1 MCYFLSYLS
10 QPVHSQLAAC
20 PNRSNGRQGQGLE
33 MNGCGDDMGTDGG
46 RSNIG
51 RIVAVAAVIRAIGR
65 VRADARIIWGPSQG
79 TNLIVRVFH
88 AGVASRIPILEMAR
102 KTLIM

>member
-20 PNRSNGRQGQGLE
+20 PNLSNGRQGQGLE

-51 RIVAVAAVIRAIGR
+51 RIVAVAAVIRTLGR
-65 VRADARIIWGPSQG
+65 MGADARII
-79 TNLIVRVFH
+79 
-88 AGVASRIPILEMAR
+88 
-102 KTLIM
+102 

>member
-1 MCYFLSYLS
+1 
-10 QPVHSQLAAC
+10 
-20 PNRSNGRQGQGLE
+20 

-51 RIVAVAAVIRAIGR
+51 RIVAVAAVIRTIGR

-88 AGVASRIPILEMAR
+88 GGVASNQDPNFGNGKKDPHYVDWGHLPGAQSCSQGRLRRPR
-102 KTLIM
+102 